1 MLNSYI
7 GQDRTKKGSRLN
19 SGHILNKIKFSYG
32 SSLLDDVPILF
43 ILFHFLMIEMN
54 K

>member
-19 SGHILNKIKFSYG
+19 SGHILNMIKFRYG
-32 SSLLDDVPILF
+32 SSLLDNAYPFHIVPLF
-43 ILFHFLMIEMN
+43 AIH
-54 K
+54 

>member
-19 SGHILNKIKFSYG
+19 SGHILNKIKFSNG
-32 SSLLDDVPILF
+32 SSLFDNAYPFHIVPLF
-43 ILFHFLMIEMN
+43 ATH
-54 K
+54 